1 MFRIKTDIRQFKC
14 KDRDKVDR
22 LIRNWV
28 IRPADL
34 IFDGDSDQWKP
45 IGEHPNFVE
54 LFASLDEAHQNQPD
68 TVITD
73 RAADKAANDRANSGP
88 QDLQKPETKRSAPKA
103 AVLRPA
109 ASITKKEPPT
119 PSKDVEGVIRDSGEI
134 TMMTDRTLDLLRE
147 DAPGSTTASEPS
159 EAPVIEDAT
168 EDIFIP
174 DSDEIP
180 AAPSEDTAL
189 TERPTFEEHKEDEQE
204 DEFETAAPDEDTA
217 LVERPTFNDQ
227 EETDD
232 PSLTEAP
239 SVEEDSSVEESA
251 PKLGRHDLPEEVF
264 ATAELPGQG
273 LSRKDVEQERLDE
286 LGDIDDEGITLTGEE
301 SMGSRHESPSRWN
314 IVLADMKPPA
324 EETVEKNDAPIDEKI
339 DPLRDTADLDRE
351 ALAAEKDLRD
361 TDKLEQEK
369 PQKPAA
375 VKEDLDD
382 TADITEELTHD
393 ARQKPDDADE
403 GVDPDEDLRDT
414 ADLTPAATAAAAMD
428 STEETEEIDKSEEDL
443 ITAEPVGDE
452 FEIDDDALDD
462 AIVDLEASAIAAREM
477 AESEEDLEEIP
488 LLSLTPLQ
496 NKDRVSGG
504 YQMEFLTP
512 IKPSEEVLQLGL
524 QRSKVSVQ
532 RRDLRYSLPKPKK
545 SSQVIRAEYDL
556 PPKRSFPPALIAV
569 AIVTM
574 IIVGLLLLILAT

>member
-34 IFDGDSDQWKP
+34 IFDGASDQWKP
-45 IGEHPNFVE
+45 IGEHPNFVD

-88 QDLQKPETKRSAPKA
+88 LDHQKPKAKRAAPKA

-119 PSKDVEGVIRDSGEI
+119 PSEDVEGVIRDSGEI
-134 TMMTDRTLDLLRE
+134 TMMTDRTLDLLSE
-147 DAPGSTTASEPS
+147 DGPDSTPASEPS
-159 EAPVIEDAT
+159 EAPAIEDAT

-180 AAPSEDTAL
+180 AAPSEDTTL
-189 TERPTFEEHKEDEQE
+189 TERPSFEEHKEDEQE

-232 PSLTEAP
+232 PSLTEDP
-239 SVEEDSSVEESA
+239 SVQESA

-264 ATAELPGQG
+264 ATAELPSQG

-286 LGDIDDEGITLTGEE
+286 LGDIDDEDITLIGED
-301 SMGSRHESPSRWN
+301 SMGSRRESPSRWN
-314 IVLADMKPPA
+314 IVLADMKPPDEESA
-324 EETVEKNDAPIDEKI
+324 EENDAATDEEI

-351 ALAAEKDLRD
+351 DLVADEDLRD
-361 TDKLEQEK
+361 TDELEQEEPDK
-369 PQKPAA
+369 AA
-375 VKEDLDD
+375 AGEEDLDD
-382 TADITEELTHD
+382 TADITEEFTH
-393 ARQKPDDADE
+393 QEQPKPDDADE
-403 GVDPDEDLRDT
+403 DLDPDEDLRDT

-428 STEETEEIDKSEEDL
+428 STEEIDKSEEDL

-477 AESEEDLEEIP
+477 AEIEDLEEIP
-488 LLSLTPLQ
+488 VLELTPLQ
-496 NKDRVSGG
+496 DKDRVSGG

-512 IKPSEEVLQLGL
+512 IKPSKEVLQLGL
-524 QRSKVSVQ
+524 QTSKISVQ

-545 SSQVIRAEYDL
+545 SSQVIQAEYDL

-569 AIVTM
+569 AIITM